1 MQKEEQLFDR
11 YLRNACTPEEADQV
25 IAWLATPEGEKHL
38 AARIERD
45 LAAAPG
51 AAETAR
57 PTKSGRRAWRSIRR
71 GMDAAKTRPL
81 AFRPMAV
88 AASVAVLLLAAVGY
102 WLFPSPAPRATYRTG
117 YGQTREITLPEGS
130 RVVLNGNS
138 TLSFPA
144 HWPAGG
150 PREVWLDGEA
160 FFAVTHRPDHRKFVV
175 TTPGKLRVEVLG
187 TEFNVYQRQQ
197 KTKVSLNAG
206 AVQLHLG
213 PAGGDD
219 PLLMQ
224 PDELVEFDGRSERLT
239 RKKVDADM
247 ISSWKNKKLV
257 FENTSLREVIQ
268 LLHDTYGRTAT
279 VSDPGLLEERF
290 SGTVPN
296 ENLDVLLDGLAGLFD
311 LEITRHGN
319 SVQLTNH

>member
-11 YLRNACTPEEADQV
+11 YLRNACTPEEADRV
-25 IAWLATPEGEKHL
+25 IAWLATPEGERHL
-38 AARIERD
+38 AADMERD
-45 LAAAPG
+45 LAAAPE
-51 AAETAR
+51 AAAPAKPTAAA
-57 PTKSGRRAWRSIRR
+57 RRTWTAIARQVEA
-71 GMDAAKTRPL
+71 GKTRPL
-81 AFRPMAV
+81 WFRPVAV
-88 AASVAVLLLAAVGY
+88 AASVAVLLAAVGY
-102 WLFPSPAPRATYRTG
+102 WLFPAPAPRSTYRTG
-117 YGQTREITLPEGS
+117 YGQTREIILPEGS

-138 TLSFPA
+138 TLSVPT

-187 TEFNVYQRQQ
+187 TEFNVYGRQQ

-206 AVQLHLG
+206 AVQLHVG
-213 PAGGDD
+213 PAGGGS
-219 PLLMQ
+219 PLRMK

-239 RKKVDADM
+239 RKKVNAEM
-247 ISSWKNKKLV
+247 ISSWKNKKLI
-257 FENTSLREVIQ
+257 FENTSLREVTQ
-268 LLHDTYGRTAT
+268 LLGDTYGVTAR
-279 VSDPGLLEERF
+279 VGNPALLQQRF

-311 LEITRHGN
+311 LEITRRGN
-319 SVQLTNH
+319 TIHITTR

>member
-1 MQKEEQLFDR
+1 
-11 YLRNACTPEEADQV
+11 
-25 IAWLATPEGEKHL
+25 
-38 AARIERD
+38 
-45 LAAAPG
+45 
-51 AAETAR
+51 
-57 PTKSGRRAWRSIRR
+57 
-71 GMDAAKTRPL
+71 
-81 AFRPMAV
+81 
-88 AASVAVLLLAAVGY
+88 VAVLLAAVGY

-239 RKKVDADM
+239 RKKVDAEI

-268 LLHDTYGRTAT
+268 LLHDTYGLTAT
-279 VSDPGLLEERF
+279 VSDPALLEAQF

-311 LEITRHGN
+311 LQITRRGN
-319 SVQLTNH
+319 TIQFTNR

>member
-1 MQKEEQLFDR
+1 MQKEKQLFDR
-11 YLRNACTPEEADQV
+11 YLRNACTPEEADRV

-38 AARIERD
+38 MDGIERD
-45 LAAAPG
+45 LAAVPEVAEPG
-51 AAETAR
+51 EPTAAA
-57 PTKSGRRAWRSIRR
+57 RRAWTAIGRKV
-71 GMDAAKTRPL
+71 DAGKTRPL
-81 AFRPMAV
+81 WLRPMAV
-88 AASVAVLLLAAVGY
+88 AASVAVVLLAAVGY

-117 YGQTREITLPEGS
+117 YGQTREITLPEGT

-138 TLSFPA
+138 TLTIPA
-144 HWPAGG
+144 HWPASG

-175 TTPGKLRVEVLG
+175 TTPGRLRVEVLG

-197 KTKVSLNAG
+197 RTKVSLNAG

-213 PAGGDD
+213 PAGGSG
-219 PLLMQ
+219 PLRMQ

-239 RKKVDADM
+239 RKRVNAEM
-247 ISSWKNKKLV
+247 ISSWKNKKLI
-257 FENTSLREVIQ
+257 FENTSLREVAQ
-268 LLHDTYGRTAT
+268 LLGDTYGVTAT
-279 VSDPGLLEERF
+279 VGTPSLLEQRF

-311 LEITRHGN
+311 LEITRQGN
-319 SVQLTNH
+319 TIRFNDR

>member
-1 MQKEEQLFDR
+1 
-11 YLRNACTPEEADQV
+11 V
-25 IAWLATPEGEKHL
+25 
-38 AARIERD
+38 
-45 LAAAPG
+45 
-51 AAETAR
+51 
-57 PTKSGRRAWRSIRR
+57 
-71 GMDAAKTRPL
+71 DAGKTRPL
-81 AFRPMAV
+81 GFRPMAA
-88 AASVAVLLLAAVGY
+88 AASVAVLLAALVY
-102 WLFPSPAPRATYRTG
+102 WLMPAPAPRTTTYRTG

-144 HWPAGG
+144 EWPARG

-175 TTPGKLRVEVLG
+175 TTPGRLRVEVLG
-187 TEFNVYQRQQ
+187 TEFNVYGRQQ
-197 KTKVSLNAG
+197 KTKVSLNTG
-206 AVQLHLG
+206 AVQLHVG
-213 PAGGDD
+213 PAGGSG
-219 PLLMQ
+219 PLRMQ

-239 RKKVDADM
+239 RKKVNAAM

-268 LLHDTYGRTAT
+268 LLGDTYGVRAT
-279 VSDPGLLEERF
+279 VSEPGLLEERF

-311 LEITRHGN
+311 LEITRRGN
-319 SVQLTNH
+319 TIRITTR